1 MMVSDSKPNSL
12 VVMITLLVITPDF
25 FNWLK
30 KLLITKVST
39 WFKPVLHS
47 TQKWN
52 KRSNNQ
58 PKESQISM
66 PMVIATPGDSVES
79 KMIINSV
86 MTNNGVKMH
95 QKLTLFQHLPLT
107 QLLHSD

>member
-1 MMVSDSKPNSL
+1 
-12 VVMITLLVITPDF
+12 MITLLVITPDF

-52 KRSNNQ
+52 KRSNLQ
-58 PKESQISM
+58 LKESQISM
-66 PMVIATPGDSVES
+66 PMVIATLGDSAES

-86 MTNNGVKMH
+86 MQNNGLLMH
-95 QKLTLFQHLPLT
+95 QKVTKENQIQQT
-107 QLLHSD
+107 QEVNELLI